1 MTDESVID
9 LESPEVSDE
18 APEMEA
24 PPEKMLPVS
33 RVNEL
38 VKKAKLKGRDSM
50 QQQLEELQREN
61 ESLRSAQPS
70 MGGQGQAVDTDA
82 IRKQVYEDLRAQL
95 QQEHES
101 NAQEQLQKEAERLA
115 NDYHGKMSAGKDQF
129 EDFDEIMGEFNPA
142 AFPQLVYLA
151 NNTDNTPAVMYEL
164 AKNPSKLAT
173 LSVLSERD
181 PRAAQSMINK
191 LSQSIKT
198 NEAAKAQEKSVN
210 EPLGRMQ
217 SSPVGQDTG
226 SMGSLS
232 IRDMKKMFR
241 G

>member
-1 MTDESVID
+1 MTEESVID
-9 LESPEVSDE
+9 MESPEVSEEALEIE
-18 APEMEA
+18 APT
-24 PPEKMLPVS
+24 EKMLPVS

-50 QQQLEELQREN
+50 QQQLEQLQREN
-61 ESLRSAQPS
+61 ETLKSQQPP
-70 MGGQGQAVDTDA
+70 MGGAPGVDVDG
-82 IRKQVYEDLRAQL
+82 IRKQVYDDLVAQL
-95 QQEHES
+95 QNQQEAQ
-101 NAQEQLQKEAERLA
+101 AQEQLQKEAEKLA
-115 NDYHGKMSAGKDQF
+115 QDYHGKMSSGKEQF
-129 EDFDEIMGEFNPA
+129 EDFEEIMGEFNPA

-164 AKNPSKLAT
+164 AKNPQKLAT

-191 LSQSIKT
+191 LSQSIKV
-198 NEAAKAQEKSVN
+198 NEQAKAQEKSVN

-217 SSPVGQDTG
+217 SSPAGQDTG
-226 SMGSLS
+226 SMASLS
-232 IRDMKKMFR
+232 VKDMRKMFR